1 MNYNSNNYRFLGV
14 NTILRF
20 YFTIFKIL
28 FTIFSVTSL
37 ILITQS
43 FFPLTLVW
51 SELILKCLQ
60 QATTPVNRKEGW
72 FGIRQENLFWQKWYV
87 ER

>member
-1 MNYNSNNYRFLGV
+1 MLAVQVIDESSPGKIHEV
-14 NTILRF
+14 IL
-20 YFTIFKIL
+20 
-28 FTIFSVTSL
+28 V
-37 ILITQS
+37 
-43 FFPLTLVW
+43 
-51 SELILKCLQ
+51 LKCLQ